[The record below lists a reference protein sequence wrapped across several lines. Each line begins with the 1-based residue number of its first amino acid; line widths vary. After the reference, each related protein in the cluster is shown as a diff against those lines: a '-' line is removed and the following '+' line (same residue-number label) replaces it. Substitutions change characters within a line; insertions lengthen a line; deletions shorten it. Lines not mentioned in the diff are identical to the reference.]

1 MGHNFVSEL
10 SQESQMHEFAT
21 TQIIDALSIALAGE
35 DADLRQHYLTR
46 QTLLALVRQAKA
58 ETLLDM
64 RANVARLTGMDA
76 MALRRRHTKAIL
88 KGIALGCDARQQQFE
103 FDRGDKPA

>member
-1 MGHNFVSEL
+1 
-10 SQESQMHEFAT
+10 MHEYAT
-21 TQIIDALSIALAGE
+21 TRIIEELTTALCGE
-35 DADLRQHYLTR
+35 QAATRQNYLTR

-103 FDRGDKPA
+103 FDRTDKSA

>member
-1 MGHNFVSEL
+1 MHN
-10 SQESQMHEFAT
+10 HAT
-21 TQIIDALSIALAGE
+21 THIIEELTLALCGDE
-35 DADLRQHYLTR
+35 PDPRQNYLTR
-46 QTLLALVRQAKA
+46 QSLLALVRQAKA

-88 KGIALGCDARQQQFE
+88 KGIALGCDTRQQQFE

>member
-1 MGHNFVSEL
+1 
-10 SQESQMHEFAT
+10 MHDYAT
-21 TQIIDALSIALAGE
+21 TQIIEELTQVLCGDE
-35 DADLRQHYLTR
+35 PDPRRNHLTR
-46 QTLLALVRQAKA
+46 QSLFALVRQAKA

-103 FDRGDKPA
+103 FDQGDKPA

>member
-1 MGHNFVSEL
+1 
-10 SQESQMHEFAT
+10 MHEYAT
-21 TQIIDALSIALAGE
+21 TQIIEELTTALCGE
-35 DADLRQHYLTR
+35 QAETRQNYLTR

-64 RANVARLTGMDA
+64 RANVARLSGMDA

-103 FDRGDKPA
+103 FDRNDKPA